1 MRASL
6 DQLFRRVIADPTS
19 PDARL
24 IAQAVFAELERRARP
39 SRVHRERLTKH
50 AVLWWSLGFGP
61 RCRAVLQ
68 RWRREDPQNRELRL
82 AETHFAVR
90 TARPQAS
97 ARLADVRDVRAAA
110 LAVIHL
116 VLAGEPHAA
125 LALARVHG
133 WFATRRDLAV
143 YVVMFIGWA
152 FGLTRSPEAERVLA
166 IWKRHAAGD
175 PEWLHH
181 VLKAEAEIAMHACQY
196 TRELSA
202 LRTAHA
208 LCIEHELG
216 MQRVAVEVTLPCAF
230 AHNADLVAAR
240 AVMAR
245 WSTPSG
251 DYVPLDA
258 GHDLARAEIE
268 LIAGRWDE
276 AEKAARRALQFFESS
291 DLVFHACM
299 AMSLIAIA
307 APRSRFSRALEE
319 FRRIVHR
326 VSVPFYRERFQL
338 IERLAARGVGAIRE
352 VRLSERSRYQRRAVS
367 FVHVLFP
374 RPESIAADIYWDRVQ
389 HRIWLRGQGPFS
401 FDDHPMLARMLE
413 AILAADGFA
422 IPLADLFEAV
432 WRVPYNPLIHENK
445 AHVTL
450 HRLRAWFEQRSKG
463 MGRAVLVRDGIVSV
477 AEHVEV
483 IVLEPP
489 VDLDAPAYEQ
499 RSTIERVAACLDE
512 RSPLTARE
520 LQRMLGISRSALNG
534 ATRRL
539 LEQGRIAR
547 VGRGPAVVYS
557 STNPAAA
564 RRHDRPCARARAR
577 DDDHQEP

>member
-1 MRASL
+1 M
-6 DQLFRRVIADPTS
+6 FRRVIADPTS

-50 AVLWWSLGFGP
+50 AVLWWSLGFGS

-68 RWRREDPQNRELRL
+68 RWRREDPRNRELSL
-82 AETHFAVR
+82 AETHFAIR
-90 TARPQAS
+90 AARPQAT

-116 VLAGEPHAA
+116 VLAGEPRAA
-125 LALARVHG
+125 LALARSHG

-143 YVVMFIGWA
+143 YVLMFVGWA
-152 FGLTRSPEAERVLA
+152 LGLTRSPEAEHVLA

-175 PEWLHH
+175 PEWFHH
-181 VLKAEAEIAMHACQY
+181 VLKAEAEIAMHACQFP
-196 TRELSA
+196 RELSA
-202 LRTAHA
+202 LRAAHA
-208 LCIEHELG
+208 LSIDHDLG

-230 AHNADLVAAR
+230 AHNADLAAAR

-245 WSTPSG
+245 WSAPSG

-258 GHDLARAEIE
+258 GHDLARAEVE
-268 LIAGRWDE
+268 LIAERWDE
-276 AEKAARRALQFFESS
+276 SEKAARRALRFFEAS

-299 AMSLIAIA
+299 AASFVAIA
-307 APRSRFSRALEE
+307 SPRSRFSRALDE

-338 IERLAARGVGAIRE
+338 LERFAARGVGAIRE
-352 VRLSERSRYQRRAVS
+352 VQLVERSRYARRVVS

-389 HRIWLRGQGPFS
+389 HRIWLRGQGPYW
-401 FDDHPMLARMLE
+401 FDDHPMLAKVLE
-413 AILAADGFA
+413 AIASTDGFA
-422 IPLADLFEAV
+422 LPLAELFEAV
-432 WRVPYNPLIHENK
+432 WRVPYNPLVHENK

-450 HRLRAWFEQRSKG
+450 HRLRQWLEQRAEG
-463 MGRAVLVRDGIVSV
+463 MGRAVMVRDGVVSI
-477 AEHVEV
+477 AEPVEM
-483 IVLEPP
+483 IVLSPP
-489 VDLDAPAYEQ
+489 LDLDATADEQ
-499 RSTIERVAACLDE
+499 RSTVERVAACLDQC
-512 RSPLTARE
+512 SPLTARE
-520 LQRMLGISRSALNG
+520 LQRRLSISRSALHA

-539 LEQGRIAR
+539 LAEGRITR
-547 VGRGPAVVYS
+547 TGRGPAVRYS
-557 STNPAAA
+557 STTWPAQGHPHEPRCT
-564 RRHDRPCARARAR
+564 RRVRPGDPQDPSR
-577 DDDHQEP
+577 DP